1 MNIKIKSMK
10 KKYSTPVAEVIVAHT
25 NVVMRPASWS
35 SGNGDN
41 FPIIEGNPEPPVID
55 PYGAKRFNLWSDENN
70 EDSKGVNL

>member
-1 MNIKIKSMK
+1 MNIKIKSLK

-41 FPIIEGNPEPPVID
+41 SGIIEGNPEPPLD
-55 PYGAKRFNLWSDENN
+55 PYGAKRFNLWSDEKN
-70 EDSKGVNL
+70 EDSKGVNW